1 MAAIT
6 TSADDAL
13 VLSGQG
19 DRATPEALLR
29 SLTASNATEQL
40 SGLPRNLFFATNLS
54 DFFSQ
59 WVESVFIGTNP
70 ARRDHRSEQP
80 TRPSQAPHQ
89 PSTSSTQPLPD
100 SYQQQG
106 RAYKR
111 SRTPPPLPHT
121 DNRPTSRYDGTTT
134 HTCSHT
140 HKTTEG
146 TNNNILGGKLHNL
159 TLNQIRVGAVVH
171 SNNVRHNHHNSLI
184 IHNLH
189 PGQTTIGRTIGR
201 AETGGTPLIG
211 ADPSQ
216 CHTQYQF

>member
-6 TSADDAL
+6 TSADDPL

-59 WVESVFIGTNP
+59 WVECVFTGTNP

-80 TRPSQAPHQ
+80 TRPSQAQHQ

-106 RAYKR
+106 RAFKR
-111 SRTPPPLPHT
+111 SRTPPLLPHT
-121 DNRPTSRYDGTTT
+121 DDRPTSRYDGTTT
-134 HTCSHT
+134 HTHT
-140 HKTTEG
+140 YSNTQDYRRDDQQHPWREAAQSRTQTHQG
-146 TNNNILGGKLHNL
+146 WSSGPQQQRQTQPSQPSQHSQSSSWTNNDWQDNWKSKNWWES
-159 TLNQIRVGAVVH
+159 TNWR
-171 SNNVRHNHHNSLI
+171 
-184 IHNLH
+184 
-189 PGQTTIGRTIGR
+189 
-201 AETGGTPLIG
+201 
-211 ADPSQ
+211 
-216 CHTQYQF
+216 

>member
-80 TRPSQAPHQ
+80 TRPSQATHQ

-100 SYQQQG
+100 PYQQQG

-121 DNRPTSRYDGTTT
+121 DNRPTSRYDGTTA
-134 HTCSHT
+134 HTSSHT
-140 HKTTEG
+140 QAYGRDEQQHPWREAAQPHTQSHQSWSSSSQQQRQTQSSQLSHNSQSSSW
-146 TNNNILGGKLHNL
+146 TNNDWQDNWKSGNWWH
-159 TLNQIRVGAVVH
+159 
-171 SNNVRHNHHNSLI
+171 
-184 IHNLH
+184 
-189 PGQTTIGRTIGR
+189 TTDWR
-201 AETGGTPLIG
+201 
-211 ADPSQ
+211 
-216 CHTQYQF
+216 